1 MKRFILFIAL
11 SSPVAFGQTTVIIP
25 QETYNQMKANGALDP
40 SVTYQLTSNTTDPVV
55 HYSGSPEKNG
65 VCNCMVPL
73 DSTFILAMQPNDDYY
88 SNLIS
93 LPFTFDFY
101 GNTYNS
107 LYINNNGNISF
118 LAQYPTF
125 TANPFPDAQYNMI
138 APFWGDVDTRD
149 SLMMGGSNGNV
160 WYKMTPNALVVVW
173 DQVGYYNVH
182 GDKRNTFQL
191 VISDGTDP
199 LIPIGNN
206 VSFCYGDMQWTT
218 GDASS
223 GINGFGGVP
232 ATVGVNYG
240 NGIDYFQVGTFDQ
253 PGTGFDGPYNAPDE
267 VDFLDNMEMYFN
279 VAGASSSNTPPMVIA
294 AGICDTIDVY
304 SGDTLKSIHTAD
316 FTVMVATPEIN
327 QSLQVDVTC
336 PDYPN
341 AIAVT
346 QTPIG
351 NEFVTVDIT
360 FDATLVPSGMYNVLI
375 TATDNGVPAATTVKS
390 IPIHVQ
396 LDESLGLKEFENTFS
411 VYPNPAFDKLNIQLN
426 NGKQASVEMI
436 DLLGNTVYSGEVGAT
451 KSIDIA
457 HLNAGVYLVKVT
469 MDNQVSSTRFVKN

>member
-1 MKRFILFIAL
+1 MKRWLLLISLTSGF
-11 SSPVAFGQTTVIIP
+11 AFGQNTQLISV
-25 QETYNQMKANGALDP
+25 EEYNQLKVSGTLNP
-40 SVTYQLTSNTTDPVV
+40 SINYQLTANTENPIV
-55 HYSGSPEKNG
+55 HFSGSQEKNG

-73 DSTFILAMQPNDDYY
+73 DSTFILAMMPNDDLF

-118 LAQYPTF
+118 LAQYSTF
-125 TANPFPDAQYNMI
+125 TANPFPDASYNMI

-149 SLMMGGSNGNV
+149 STMTGNIGNV

-173 DQVGYYNVH
+173 DHVGYFNTH
-182 GDKRNTFQL
+182 GDKTNTFQL
-191 VISDGTDP
+191 IISDGTDP

-206 VSFCYGDMQWTT
+206 VSFCYADMQWTT

-223 GINGFGGVP
+223 GIGGFGGVP

-240 NGIDYFQVGTFDQ
+240 NGVDYFQVGRFDQ
-253 PGTGFDGPYNAPDE
+253 PGTGFDGPYNNSDQ

-279 VAGASSSNTPPMVIA
+279 VAGASSSNTPPMIIA
-294 AGICDTIDVY
+294 SGICDTIDVY

-327 QSLQVDVTC
+327 QTLQVGVTC
-336 PDYPN
+336 PAYPN
-341 AIAVT
+341 AISVV

-351 NEFVTVDIT
+351 NEFVVVDIT
-360 FDATLVPSGMYNVLI
+360 FDATLVPPGMYNVLI
-375 TATDNGVPAATTVKS
+375 TATDNGTPVATTTKS

-396 LDESLGLKEFENTFS
+396 ANTLGLKEFDNTFS
-411 VYPNPAFDKLNIQLN
+411 IYPNPGFDKLNIQLN
-426 NGKQASVEMI
+426 NGKQAKVELV
-436 DLLGNTVYSGEVGAT
+436 DLLGNSVYSGEVGST

-457 HLNAGVYLVKVT
+457 HLNAGIYMVKVT
-469 MDNQVSSTRFVKN
+469 IDNQVSSTRFIKN

>member
-1 MKRFILFIAL
+1 MKRWLLLISLTSGF
-11 SSPVAFGQTTVIIP
+11 AFGQSTQLISV
-25 QETYNQMKANGALDP
+25 EEYNQLKVSGTLDP
-40 SVTYQLTSNTTDPVV
+40 AVNYQLTTNTDNPVV
-55 HYSGSPEKNG
+55 HYSGSQEKNG

-73 DSTFILAMQPNDDYY
+73 DSTFILAMMPNDDQY

-118 LAQYPTF
+118 LAQYSTF
-125 TANPFPDAQYNMI
+125 TANPFPDASYNMI

-149 SLMMGGSNGNV
+149 STMTGSIGNV
-160 WYKMTPNALVVVW
+160 WFKMTPNALVVVW
-173 DQVGYYNVH
+173 DHVGYFNTH
-182 GDKRNTFQL
+182 GDKTNTFQL

-206 VSFCYGDMQWTT
+206 VSFCYSDMQWTT

-223 GINGFGGVP
+223 GIAGFGGVP

-240 NGIDYFQVGTFDQ
+240 NGVDYFQVGRFDQ
-253 PGTGFDGPYNAPDE
+253 PGTGFDGPYNNSDQ

-294 AGICDTIDVY
+294 SGICDTIDVY
-304 SGDTLKSIHTAD
+304 SGDTLKSIHTVD

-327 QSLQVDVTC
+327 QTLQVGVTC
-336 PDYPN
+336 PAYPN
-341 AIAVT
+341 AISVT

-351 NEFVTVDIT
+351 NEFVVVDVT
-360 FDATLVPSGMYNVLI
+360 FDATLVPPGMYNVLI
-375 TATDNGVPAATTVKS
+375 TSTDNGTPVATTTKS

-396 LDESLGLKEFENTFS
+396 ANTLGLTEFENTFS
-411 VYPNPAFDKLNIQLN
+411 IYPNPGYDKLNIQLN
-426 NGKQASVEMI
+426 NGKQAVVELV
-436 DLLGNTVYSGEVGAT
+436 DLLGNSVYSGEIGST

-457 HLNAGVYLVKVT
+457 HLNAGIYVVKVT
-469 MDNQVSSTRFVKN
+469 MDNQVSSTRFIKN

>member
-1 MKRFILFIAL
+1 MKRWLLLISLTSGF
-11 SSPVAFGQTTVIIP
+11 AFGQSTQLISV
-25 QETYNQMKANGALDP
+25 EEYNQLKLSGTLDP
-40 SVTYQLTSNTTDPVV
+40 AVNYQLTANTDNPIV
-55 HYSGSPEKNG
+55 HYSGSQEKNG

-73 DSTFILAMQPNDDYY
+73 DSTFVLAMQPNDDQY
-88 SNLIS
+88 SSLIS

-118 LAQYPTF
+118 LGQYSTF
-125 TANPFPDAQYNMI
+125 TANPFPDSSYNMI

-149 SLMMGGSNGNV
+149 STMTGSIGNV
-160 WYKMTPNALVVVW
+160 WYKMTSNALVVVW
-173 DQVGYYNVH
+173 DHVGYFMTH
-182 GDKRNTFQL
+182 GDKTNTFQL

-206 VSFCYGDMQWTT
+206 VSFCYSDMQWTT

-223 GINGFGGVP
+223 GIAGFGGVP

-240 NGIDYFQVGTFDQ
+240 NGVDYFQVGRFDQ
-253 PGTGFDGPYNAPDE
+253 PGTGFDGPYNNSDQ

-304 SGDTLKSIHTAD
+304 SGDTLKSIHTVD

-327 QSLQVDVTC
+327 QTLQVGVTC
-336 PDYPN
+336 PAYPN
-341 AIAVT
+341 AVSVT

-351 NEFVTVDIT
+351 NEFVVVDIT
-360 FDATLVPSGMYNVLI
+360 FDATLVPPGMYNVLI
-375 TATDNGVPAATTVKS
+375 TATDNGTPVATTTKS

-396 LDESLGLKEFENTFS
+396 ANTLGLSEFENTFS
-411 VYPNPAFDKLNIQLN
+411 IYPNPGYDKLNIQLN
-426 NGKQASVEMI
+426 NGKQAMVEVV
-436 DLLGNTVYSGEVGAT
+436 DLLGNSVYSGEIGST

-457 HLNAGVYLVKVT
+457 HLNAGIYVVKVT
-469 MDNQVSSTRFVKN
+469 MDNQVSSTRFMKN

>member
-1 MKRFILFIAL
+1 MKRWLLLISLTSGF
-11 SSPVAFGQTTVIIP
+11 AFGQSTQLISV
-25 QETYNQMKANGALDP
+25 EEYNQLKLSGALDP
-40 SVTYQLTSNTTDPVV
+40 AVNYQLTANTDNPVV
-55 HYSGSPEKNG
+55 HYSGSQEKNG
-65 VCNCMVPL
+65 VCNCMVSL
-73 DSTFILAMQPNDDYY
+73 DSTFVLAMQPNDDQY
-88 SNLIS
+88 SSLIS

-118 LAQYPTF
+118 LAQYSTF
-125 TANPFPDAQYNMI
+125 TANPFPDSSYNMI

-149 SLMMGGSNGNV
+149 STMTGSIGNV

-173 DQVGYYNVH
+173 DHVGYFMTH
-182 GDKRNTFQL
+182 GDKTNTFQL

-206 VSFCYGDMQWTT
+206 VSFCYADMQWTT

-223 GINGFGGVP
+223 GIAGFGGVP

-240 NGIDYFQVGTFDQ
+240 NGVDYFQVGTFDQ
-253 PGTGFDGPYNAPDE
+253 PGTGFDGPYNTADQI
-267 VDFLDNMEMYFN
+267 DFLDNMEMYFN

-294 AGICDTIDVY
+294 SGICDTIDVY
-304 SGDTLKSIHTAD
+304 SGDTLKSIHTVD

-327 QSLQVDVTC
+327 QTLQVGVTC

-341 AIAVT
+341 AISVT

-351 NEFVTVDIT
+351 NEFVVVDIT
-360 FDATLVPSGMYNVLI
+360 FDATLVPPGMYNVLI
-375 TATDNGVPAATTVKS
+375 TATDNGIPVATTTKS

-396 LDESLGLKEFENTFS
+396 ANTLGLTEFENTFS
-411 VYPNPAFDKLNIQLN
+411 IYPNPGYDKLNIQLN
-426 NGKQASVEMI
+426 NGKQALVEVV
-436 DLLGNTVYSGEVGAT
+436 DLLGNSVYSGEIGST

-457 HLNAGVYLVKVT
+457 HLNAGIYVVKVT
-469 MDNQVSSTRFVKN
+469 MDNQVSSTRFMKN

>member
-1 MKRFILFIAL
+1 
-11 SSPVAFGQTTVIIP
+11 
-25 QETYNQMKANGALDP
+25 MKASGALDP
-40 SVTYQLTSNTTDPVV
+40 SVTYQLTSDLPGPVV
-55 HYSGSPEKNG
+55 HYSGMQEKNG
-65 VCNCMVPL
+65 VCNCMVQL
-73 DSTFILAMQPNDDYY
+73 DSTFILAMQPNDDFY

-149 SLMMGGSNGNV
+149 STMMGGSTGNV

-191 VISDGTDP
+191 IISDGTDP
-199 LIPIGNN
+199 LIPSGNN
-206 VSFCYGDMQWTT
+206 VSFCYADMEWTT
-218 GDASS
+218 GDAS
-223 GINGFGGVP
+223 GGFNGYGGVP

-240 NGIDYFQVGTFDQ
+240 NGVDYFQVGRFDQ
-253 PGTGFDGPYNAPDE
+253 PGSGFDGPYNNSDQI
-267 VDFLDNMEMYFN
+267 DFLDNMEMYFN

-327 QSLQVDVTC
+327 QSLQIAVTC

-341 AIAVT
+341 AITVT

-351 NEFVTVDIT
+351 NEFVTVDIS
-360 FDATLVPSGMYNVLI
+360 FDATLVPPGMYNVLI
-375 TATDNGVPAATTVKS
+375 TATDNGTPVATTTKS

-426 NGKQASVEMI
+426 NGKQALVELI
-436 DLLGNTVYSGEVGAT
+436 DLLGNKVYSSEIGAA
-451 KSIDIA
+451 KAIDIA

-469 MDNQVSSTRFVKN
+469 MDNQVSGTRFVKN

>member
-1 MKRFILFIAL
+1 MKRLILFISL
-11 SSPVAFGQTTVIIP
+11 TSSMAFGQTTVIIS
-25 QETYNQMKANGALDP
+25 QETYNQMKASGALDP
-40 SVTYQLTSNTTDPVV
+40 SVTYQLTSSTPGPVV
-55 HYSGSPEKNG
+55 HYSGTQEKNG
-65 VCNCMVPL
+65 VCNCMVQL
-73 DSTFILAMQPNDDYY
+73 DSTFIQAMLPNDDFY

-149 SLMMGGSNGNV
+149 STMMGSNGDV

-173 DQVGYYNVH
+173 DNVGYYNVH

-199 LIPIGNN
+199 LIPTGNN
-206 VSFCYGDMQWTT
+206 VSFCYADMEWTT
-218 GDASS
+218 GDAS
-223 GINGFGGVP
+223 GGFNGYGGVP

-240 NGIDYFQVGTFDQ
+240 NGVDYFQVGRFDQ
-253 PGTGFDGPYNAPDE
+253 PGTGFDGPYNNSDQI
-267 VDFLDNMEMYFN
+267 DFLDNMEMYFN

-327 QSLQVDVTC
+327 QSLQVAVTC

-341 AIAVT
+341 AITVT

-360 FDATLVPSGMYNVLI
+360 FDATLVPPGIYNVLI
-375 TATDNGVPAATTVKS
+375 TATDNGTPVATTTKS

-411 VYPNPAFDKLNIQLN
+411 VYPNPAFDKLNIRLN
-426 NGKQASVEMI
+426 NGKQAFVELI
-436 DLLGNTVYSGEVGAT
+436 DLLGNNVYSGEIGTT
-451 KSIDIA
+451 KAIDIA

>member
-1 MKRFILFIAL
+1 MKRWLLLISLTSGF
-11 SSPVAFGQTTVIIP
+11 AFGQSTQLISV
-25 QETYNQMKANGALDP
+25 EEYNQLKINGGLDP
-40 SVTYQLTSNTTDPVV
+40 VINYQLTANTENPVV
-55 HYSGSPEKNG
+55 HYSGSQEKNG

-73 DSTFILAMQPNDDYY
+73 DSTFILAMQPNDDQY

-118 LAQYPTF
+118 LAQYSTF
-125 TANPFPDAQYNMI
+125 TANPFPDSSYNMI

-149 SLMMGGSNGNV
+149 STMTGNIGNV
-160 WYKMTPNALVVVW
+160 WYKLTPNALVVVW
-173 DQVGYYNVH
+173 DHVGYFMTH
-182 GDKRNTFQL
+182 GDKTNTFQL

-206 VSFCYGDMQWTT
+206 VSFCYSDMQWTT

-223 GINGFGGVP
+223 GSGGFGGVP

-240 NGIDYFQVGTFDQ
+240 NGVDYFQVGRFDQ
-253 PGTGFDGPYNAPDE
+253 PGTGFDGPYNNSDQI
-267 VDFLDNMEMYFN
+267 DFLDNMEMYFN

-304 SGDTLKSIHTAD
+304 SGDTLKSIHTVD

-327 QSLQVDVTC
+327 QTLQVGVTC
-336 PDYPN
+336 PAYPN
-341 AIAVT
+341 AISVT

-351 NEFVTVDIT
+351 NEFVVVDIT
-360 FDATLVPSGMYNVLI
+360 FDATLVPPGMYNVLI
-375 TATDNGVPAATTVKS
+375 TATDNGTPVATTTKS

-396 LDESLGLKEFENTFS
+396 ANTLELAEFENTFS
-411 VYPNPAFDKLNIQLN
+411 IYPNPGFDKLNIRLN
-426 NGKQASVEMI
+426 NGKQAMVEVV
-436 DLLGNTVYSGEVGAT
+436 DLLGNSVYSGEIGST

-457 HLNAGVYLVKVT
+457 HLNAGIYVVKVT
-469 MDNQVSSTRFVKN
+469 MDNQVSSTRFIKN

>member
-1 MKRFILFIAL
+1 MKRWLLLISLTSGF
-11 SSPVAFGQTTVIIP
+11 AFGQSTQLISV
-25 QETYNQMKANGALDP
+25 EEYNQLKISGTLDP
-40 SVTYQLTSNTTDPVV
+40 AVNYQLTANTNNPIV
-55 HYSGSPEKNG
+55 HYSGSQEKNG

-73 DSTFILAMQPNDDYY
+73 DSTFVLAMQPNDDQY
-88 SNLIS
+88 SSLIS

-118 LAQYPTF
+118 LGQYSTF
-125 TANPFPDAQYNMI
+125 TANPFPDSSYNMI

-149 SLMMGGSNGNV
+149 STMTGSIGNV
-160 WYKMTPNALVVVW
+160 WYKMTSNALVVVW
-173 DQVGYYNVH
+173 DHVGYFMTH
-182 GDKRNTFQL
+182 GDKTNTFQL

-206 VSFCYGDMQWTT
+206 VSFCYADMQWTT

-223 GINGFGGVP
+223 GIAGFGGVP

-240 NGIDYFQVGTFDQ
+240 NGVDYFQVGRFDQ
-253 PGTGFDGPYNAPDE
+253 PGTGFDGPYNNSDQ

-294 AGICDTIDVY
+294 SGICDTIDVY
-304 SGDTLKSIHTAD
+304 SGDTLKSIHTVD

-327 QSLQVDVTC
+327 QTLQVGVTC
-336 PDYPN
+336 PAYPN
-341 AIAVT
+341 AISVT

-351 NEFVTVDIT
+351 NEFVVVDIT
-360 FDATLVPSGMYNVLI
+360 FDATLVPPGMYNVLI
-375 TATDNGVPAATTVKS
+375 TATDNGTPVATTTKS

-396 LDESLGLKEFENTFS
+396 ANTLGLKEFENTFS
-411 VYPNPAFDKLNIQLN
+411 IYPNPGYDKLNIQLN
-426 NGKQASVEMI
+426 NGKQALVEVV
-436 DLLGNTVYSGEVGAT
+436 DLLGNSVYAGEIGST

-457 HLNAGVYLVKVT
+457 HLNAGIYVVKVT
-469 MDNQVSSTRFVKN
+469 MDNQVSSTRFMKN

>member
-1 MKRFILFIAL
+1 MKRWLLLISLTSGF
-11 SSPVAFGQTTVIIP
+11 AFGQSTQLISV
-25 QETYNQMKANGALDP
+25 EEYNQLKLSGTLDP
-40 SVTYQLTSNTTDPVV
+40 AVNYQLTANTDNPVV
-55 HYSGSPEKNG
+55 HYSGSQEKNG

-73 DSTFILAMQPNDDYY
+73 DTTFILAMQPNDDQY

-118 LAQYPTF
+118 LAQYSTF
-125 TANPFPDAQYNMI
+125 TANPFPDSSYNMI

-149 SLMMGGSNGNV
+149 STMTGNIGSV

-173 DQVGYYNVH
+173 DHVGYFNTH
-182 GDKRNTFQL
+182 GDKTNTFQL

-206 VSFCYGDMQWTT
+206 VSFCYADMQWTT
-218 GDASS
+218 GDASL
-223 GINGFGGVP
+223 GVAGFGGVP

-240 NGIDYFQVGTFDQ
+240 NGVDYFQVGTFDQ
-253 PGTGFDGPYNAPDE
+253 PGTGFDGPYNTADQ

-294 AGICDTIDVY
+294 SGICDTIDVY
-304 SGDTLKSIHTAD
+304 SGDTLKSIHTVD

-327 QSLQVDVTC
+327 QTLQVGVTC
-336 PDYPN
+336 AAYPN
-341 AIAVT
+341 AISVT

-351 NEFVTVDIT
+351 NEFIVVDVT
-360 FDATLVPSGMYNVLI
+360 FDATLVPPGMYNVLI
-375 TATDNGVPAATTVKS
+375 TATDNGTPVATTTKS

-396 LDESLGLKEFENTFS
+396 ANTLGLKEFENTFS
-411 VYPNPAFDKLNIQLN
+411 IYPNPGYDKLNIQLN
-426 NGKQASVEMI
+426 NGKEALVEVV
-436 DLLGNTVYSGEVGAT
+436 DLLGNSVYSGEIGST

-457 HLNAGVYLVKVT
+457 HLNAGIYVVKVT
-469 MDNQVSSTRFVKN
+469 MDNQVSSTRFMKN

>member
-1 MKRFILFIAL
+1 MKRWLLLISLTSGF
-11 SSPVAFGQTTVIIP
+11 AFGQSTQLISV
-25 QETYNQMKANGALDP
+25 EEYNQLKLSGALDP
-40 SVTYQLTSNTTDPVV
+40 AVNYQLTANTDNPIV
-55 HYSGSPEKNG
+55 HYSGSQEKNG

-73 DSTFILAMQPNDDYY
+73 DTTFVLAMQPNDDMF

-118 LAQYPTF
+118 LAQYSTF
-125 TANPFPDAQYNMI
+125 TANPFPDSSYNMI

-149 SLMMGGSNGNV
+149 STMIGNIGSV

-173 DQVGYYNVH
+173 DHVGYFNTH
-182 GDKRNTFQL
+182 GDKTNTFQL

-206 VSFCYGDMQWTT
+206 VSFCYADMQWTT

-223 GINGFGGVP
+223 GIAGFGGVP

-240 NGIDYFQVGTFDQ
+240 NGVDYFQVGTFDQ
-253 PGTGFDGPYNAPDE
+253 PGTGFDGPYNTADQI
-267 VDFLDNMEMYFN
+267 DFLDNMEMYFN
-279 VAGASSSNTPPMVIA
+279 VAGASSSNTPPMIIA
-294 AGICDTIDVY
+294 SGICDTIDVY
-304 SGDTLKSIHTAD
+304 SGDTLKSIHTVD

-327 QSLQVDVTC
+327 QTLQVGVTC
-336 PDYPN
+336 PAYPN
-341 AIAVT
+341 AISVT

-351 NEFVTVDIT
+351 NEFVVVDIT
-360 FDATLVPSGMYNVLI
+360 FDATLVPPGMYSVLI
-375 TATDNGVPAATTVKS
+375 TATDNGIPVATTTKS

-396 LDESLGLKEFENTFS
+396 ANTLGLTEFENTFS
-411 VYPNPAFDKLNIQLN
+411 IYPNPGYDKLNIQLN
-426 NGKQASVEMI
+426 NGKQALVEVV
-436 DLLGNTVYSGEVGAT
+436 DLLGNSVYSGEIGST

-457 HLNAGVYLVKVT
+457 HLNAGIYVVKVT
-469 MDNQVSSTRFVKN
+469 MDNQVSSTRFMKN

>member
-1 MKRFILFIAL
+1 MKRLILFISL
-11 SSPVAFGQTTVIIP
+11 TSSMAFGQTTVTIS
-25 QETYNQMKANGALDP
+25 QETYNQMKASGALDP
-40 SVTYQLTSNTTDPVV
+40 SVTYQLTSGTPGPVV
-55 HYSGSPEKNG
+55 HYSGTQEKNG
-65 VCNCMVPL
+65 VCNCMVQL
-73 DSTFILAMQPNDDYY
+73 DSTFIQAMLPNDDFY

-149 SLMMGGSNGNV
+149 STMMGSNGDV

-173 DQVGYYNVH
+173 DNVGYYNVH

-199 LIPIGNN
+199 LIPTGNN
-206 VSFCYGDMQWTT
+206 VSFCYADMEWTT
-218 GDASS
+218 GDAS
-223 GINGFGGVP
+223 GGFGGYGGVP

-240 NGIDYFQVGTFDQ
+240 NGVDYFQVGRFDQ
-253 PGTGFDGPYNAPDE
+253 PGTGFDGPYNNSDQI
-267 VDFLDNMEMYFN
+267 DFLDNMEMYFN

-327 QSLQVDVTC
+327 QSLQVTVTC

-341 AIAVT
+341 AITVT

-360 FDATLVPSGMYNVLI
+360 FDATLVPPGMYNVLI
-375 TATDNGVPAATTVKS
+375 TATDNGTPVATTTKS

-396 LDESLGLKEFENTFS
+396 LNESLGLKEFENTFS

-426 NGKQASVEMI
+426 NGKQAVVELI
-436 DLLGNTVYSGEVGAT
+436 DLLGNKVYSGEIGTAKV
-451 KSIDIA
+451 IDIA

>member
-1 MKRFILFIAL
+1 MKRLILFISL
-11 SSPVAFGQTTVIIP
+11 TSCVAFGQNTQLIS
-25 QETYNQMKANGALDP
+25 QETYNQMKMNGTLDP
-40 SVTYQLTSNTTDPVV
+40 SVNYQLTSNTSNPVV
-55 HYSGSPEKNG
+55 HYSGTQEKNG

-73 DSTFILAMQPNDDYY
+73 DSTFIQAMLPNDDYY
-88 SNLIS
+88 SNLIT

-118 LAQYPTF
+118 LSQYSTF
-125 TANPFPDAQYNMI
+125 TANPFPDSSYNMI

-149 SLMMGGSNGNV
+149 STMMGNIGTV

-173 DQVGYYNVH
+173 DHVGYFNTH
-182 GDKRNTFQL
+182 GDKTNTFQL
-191 VISDGTDP
+191 IISDGTDP

-206 VSFCYGDMQWTT
+206 VSFCYEDMQWTT
-218 GDASS
+218 GDASG

-232 ATVGVNYG
+232 ATVGVYYG
-240 NGIDYFQVGTFDQ
+240 NGVDYFQVGRFDQ
-253 PGTGFDGPYNAPDE
+253 SGTTFDGPYNNSDQ

-327 QSLQVDVTC
+327 QTLQIDVTC
-336 PDYPN
+336 PAYPN
-341 AIAVT
+341 AITVT

-360 FDATLVPSGMYNVLI
+360 FDATLVPPGMYNVII
-375 TATDNGVPAATTVKS
+375 TATDNGTPVATTTKS
-390 IPIHVQ
+390 IPIKVQ
-396 LDESLGLKEFENTFS
+396 SQSLGLDEFDNTFS
-411 VYPNPAFDKLNIQLN
+411 IYPNPAFDKLNIQLN
-426 NGKQASVEMI
+426 NGKQALVELV
-436 DLLGNTVYSGEVGAT
+436 DLLGNNVYSGEIGST
-451 KSIDIA
+451 KTIDVA
-457 HLNAGVYLVKVT
+457 HLNAGVYLVKVV
-469 MDNQVSSTRFVKN
+469 MDGQVSSTRFIKN

>member
-1 MKRFILFIAL
+1 MKKWLLLISLTSGF
-11 SSPVAFGQTTVIIP
+11 AFGQSTQLISV
-25 QETYNQMKANGALDP
+25 EEYNQLKLSGTLDP
-40 SVTYQLTSNTTDPVV
+40 AVNYQLTANTDNPIV
-55 HYSGSPEKNG
+55 HYSGSQEKNG

-73 DSTFILAMQPNDDYY
+73 DSTFVLAMQPNDDQY
-88 SNLIS
+88 SSLIS

-118 LAQYPTF
+118 LAQYSTF
-125 TANPFPDAQYNMI
+125 TANPFPDSSYNMI

-149 SLMMGGSNGNV
+149 STMTGSIGNV

-173 DQVGYYNVH
+173 DHVGYFMTH
-182 GDKRNTFQL
+182 GDKTNTFQL

-206 VSFCYGDMQWTT
+206 VSFCYADMQWTT

-223 GINGFGGVP
+223 GIAGFGGVP

-240 NGIDYFQVGTFDQ
+240 NGVDYFQVGTFDQ
-253 PGTGFDGPYNAPDE
+253 PGTGFDGPYNTADQI
-267 VDFLDNMEMYFN
+267 DFLDNMEMYFN

-304 SGDTLKSIHTAD
+304 SGDTLKSIHTVD

-327 QSLQVDVTC
+327 QTLQVGVTC
-336 PDYPN
+336 PAYPN
-341 AIAVT
+341 AISVT

-351 NEFVTVDIT
+351 NEFVVVDIT
-360 FDATLVPSGMYNVLI
+360 FDATLVPPGMYNVLI
-375 TATDNGVPAATTVKS
+375 TATDNGAPVATTTKS

-396 LDESLGLKEFENTFS
+396 ANTLGLKEFENTFS
-411 VYPNPAFDKLNIQLN
+411 IYPNPGYDKLNIQLN
-426 NGKQASVEMI
+426 NGKQALVEVV
-436 DLLGNTVYSGEVGAT
+436 DLLGNSVYSGEIGST

-457 HLNAGVYLVKVT
+457 HLNAGIYVVKVT
-469 MDNQVSSTRFVKN
+469 MDNQVSSTRFIKN

>member
-1 MKRFILFIAL
+1 MKKWLLLISLTSGF
-11 SSPVAFGQTTVIIP
+11 AFGQSTQLISV
-25 QETYNQMKANGALDP
+25 EEYNQLKVSGTLDP
-40 SVTYQLTSNTTDPVV
+40 ALNYQLTSNTGNPIV
-55 HYSGSPEKNG
+55 HYSGSQEKNG

-73 DSTFILAMQPNDDYY
+73 DSTFILAMMPNDDQY

-118 LAQYPTF
+118 LGQYSTF
-125 TANPFPDAQYNMI
+125 TANPFPDSSYNMI

-149 SLMMGGSNGNV
+149 STMTGSIGNV
-160 WYKMTPNALVVVW
+160 WYKLTPNALVVVW
-173 DQVGYYNVH
+173 DHVGYFMTH
-182 GDKRNTFQL
+182 GDKTNTFQL

-206 VSFCYGDMQWTT
+206 VSFCYADMQWTT
-218 GDASS
+218 GDASQ
-223 GINGFGGVP
+223 GIGGFGGVP

-240 NGIDYFQVGTFDQ
+240 NGVDYFQVGRFDQ
-253 PGTGFDGPYNAPDE
+253 AGTGFDGPYNNSDQ

-304 SGDTLKSIHTAD
+304 SGDTLKSIHTVD

-327 QSLQVDVTC
+327 QTLQVGVTC

-341 AIAVT
+341 AISVV

-351 NEFVTVDIT
+351 NEFVVVDIT
-360 FDATLVPSGMYNVLI
+360 FDATLVPPGMYNVSI
-375 TATDNGVPAATTVKS
+375 TATDNGTPVATTTKS

-396 LDESLGLKEFENTFS
+396 ANTLGLAEFDNTFS
-411 VYPNPAFDKLNIQLN
+411 IYPNPGFDKLNIQLN
-426 NGKQASVEMI
+426 NGKQATVELV
-436 DLLGNTVYSGEVGAT
+436 DLLGNSVYSGEVGST

-457 HLNAGVYLVKVT
+457 HLNAGIYVVKVT
-469 MDNQVSSTRFVKN
+469 MDNQVSSTRFIKN

>member
-1 MKRFILFIAL
+1 MKRWLLLISLTSGF
-11 SSPVAFGQTTVIIP
+11 AFGQSTQLISV
-25 QETYNQMKANGALDP
+25 EEYNQLKISGTLDP
-40 SVTYQLTSNTTDPVV
+40 ALNYQLTTNTENPVV
-55 HYSGSPEKNG
+55 HYSGSQEKNG

-73 DSTFILAMQPNDDYY
+73 DSTFMLAMLPNDDQY

-118 LAQYPTF
+118 LGQYSTF
-125 TANPFPDAQYNMI
+125 TANPFPDSSYNMI

-149 SLMMGGSNGNV
+149 STMTGNIGSV

-173 DQVGYYNVH
+173 DHVGYFMTH
-182 GDKRNTFQL
+182 GDKTNTFQL

-206 VSFCYGDMQWTT
+206 VSFCYSDMQWTT

-223 GINGFGGVP
+223 GIAGFGGVP

-240 NGIDYFQVGTFDQ
+240 NGVDYFQVGRFDQ
-253 PGTGFDGPYNAPDE
+253 PGTGFDGPYNNSDQI
-267 VDFLDNMEMYFN
+267 DFLDNMEMYFN

-304 SGDTLKSIHTAD
+304 SGDTLKSIHTVD

-327 QSLQVDVTC
+327 QTLQVGVTC
-336 PDYPN
+336 PAYPN
-341 AIAVT
+341 AISVT

-351 NEFVTVDIT
+351 NEFVVVDIT
-360 FDATLVPSGMYNVLI
+360 FDATLVPPGMYNVLI
-375 TATDNGVPAATTVKS
+375 TATDNGAPVATTTKS

-396 LDESLGLKEFENTFS
+396 ANTLGLTEFENTFS
-411 VYPNPAFDKLNIQLN
+411 IYPNPGFDKLNIQLN
-426 NGKQASVEMI
+426 NGKQAVVEVV
-436 DLLGNTVYSGEVGAT
+436 DLLGNSVYSGEIGST

-457 HLNAGVYLVKVT
+457 HLNAGIYVVKVT
-469 MDNQVSSTRFVKN
+469 MDNQVSSTRFIKN